1 MKSGYDQFFKKARQN
16 AATGTGAGLHSSVGP
31 RISTR
36 KTPLQA
42 TYKLSEKDMDLH
54 LKQRMGM
61 PRRKKPKKISWKL
74 AGLSLVGVIIAALG
88 FLNHEKAEKLL
99 TSVEIN
105 FLGSAQA
112 ETAPPSTKKDAK
124 DIQAPTSATRTIE
137 SVEELDHLSKLRE
150 KKKELDS
157 REEEINR
164 LDAELQK
171 QKIDLEARLKELRE
185 TREQISKMLEDRV
198 KNDESKVET
207 LVQMYSNMRPP
218 QAAKVFETLD
228 EDLAIDILGR
238 MKKKSAAD
246 IMNLLKPEKAQ
257 IFSEKFAGYKRK

>member
-1 MKSGYDQFFKKARQN
+1 MKSGYDQFFTKARQN
-16 AATGTGAGLHSSVGP
+16 AAIGAKP
-31 RISTR
+31 RA
-36 KTPLQA
+36 PQA
-42 TYKLSEKDMDLH
+42 PPRAANHNLTAKEMDTH
-54 LKQRMGM
+54 LKKRMGM
-61 PRRKKPKKISWKL
+61 PNKKKPKKISWKL
-74 AGLSLVGVIIAALG
+74 AGLSFIGVIITAVG
-88 FLNHEKAEKLL
+88 FVNHEKLENVLA
-99 TSVEIN
+99 SIEIN

-112 ETAPPSTKKDAK
+112 
-124 DIQAPTSATRTIE
+124 QSATRAPAAVKPEVAKAAPVEKVIE
-137 SVEELDHLSKLRE
+137 GQQELDHLSKLRD
-150 KKKELDS
+150 KKKELDA
-157 REEEINR
+157 REDEINR
-164 LDAELQK
+164 LDVELQK
-171 QKIDLEARLKELRE
+171 QKFDLEARLKELRE

-198 KNDESKVET
+198 KNDEAKVET